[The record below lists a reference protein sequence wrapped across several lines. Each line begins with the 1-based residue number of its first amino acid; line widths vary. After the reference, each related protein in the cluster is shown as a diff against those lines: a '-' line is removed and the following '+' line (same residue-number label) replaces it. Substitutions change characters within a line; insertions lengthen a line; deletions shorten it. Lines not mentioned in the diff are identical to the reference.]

1 MKRFGIIWGLVCL
14 AAMFAGGCNEAQRET
29 VDRWAPTAEQVGQ
42 AAGEF
47 AGSETGSTLLGPDV
61 SFWGSL
67 GGLSVAAL
75 AAIWQTIRRKEAVTT
90 LSAVTK
96 AVKKAGPGHA
106 EAIKGLV
113 TVDAGGAALIEKAK
127 RA

>member
-1 MKRFGIIWGLVCL
+1 MKRFGIIWAAVCL
-14 AAMFAGGCNEAQRET
+14 LAICAGCNEAQRET
-29 VDRWAPTAEQVGQ
+29 VDRWAPTAQQVGQ

-47 AGSETGSTLLGPDV
+47 AGSESGATLLGPDV

-67 GGLSVAAL
+67 AGLSVAAV
-75 AAIWQTIRRKEAVTT
+75 AAIWQTVRRDKAVQV

-96 AVKKAGPGHA
+96 AVDKTDDAAKEAVKA
-106 EAIKGLV
+106 LV
-113 TVDAGGAALIEKAK
+113 NVDAAGSVLIETAK

>member
-14 AAMFAGGCNEAQRET
+14 AAIFSGCSEADREQ
-29 VDRWAPTAEQVGQ
+29 VDRWAPTAQQIGT

-47 AGSETGSTLLGPDV
+47 AGSETGQTLLGPDV
-61 SFWGSL
+61 SFWGTL

-75 AAIWQTIRRKEAVTT
+75 AAIWQTVRRNKTFET

-96 AVKKAGPGHA
+96 GVAKSGGEHA
-106 EAIKGLV
+106 EAVKALV
-113 TVDAGGAALIEKAK
+113 NVDAAGAALIEQAK